1 MEMKNQTIELTES
14 LTKNIMDR
22 MDEKLMP
29 IKEENEKLKERIGKL
44 EKEIEHFKREKKSNN
59 LIIFGL
65 VEGENSTAELF
76 QIIKE
81 NFKRDL
87 NIKLEENEVN
97 KLNRLGKPKAE
108 NKPRPVLCSLLSE
121 WKKNEIMKNKKKL
134 NGIYISE
141 DYSKEVLEKRKALV
155 PQLLEER
162 KRGSIAFLKYDKII
176 IKEPNTNK
184 DKRKREQ
191 STSPQSPSKTQPKK
205 QQTLSSLKNT
215 NNRTNAFDV
224 MRIKSNSLTNISTR
238 KNQ

>member
-134 NGIYISE
+134 NGIYVSE

-215 NNRTNAFDV
+215 NNRTNAFDA